1 MPLGYTD
8 IVPATLTLRAIVQSL
23 VAMVEMLRK
32 LNHGGMGAQ
41 LVVRDYLHQQWKDQQ
56 IASSLLNRIDNAS

>member
-32 LNHGGMGAQ
+32 LNHCGKGAQ
-41 LVVRDYLHQQWKDQQ
+41 LVVRDYLHQQWKDWQKKNLL
-56 IASSLLNRIDNAS
+56 ITSLVISL